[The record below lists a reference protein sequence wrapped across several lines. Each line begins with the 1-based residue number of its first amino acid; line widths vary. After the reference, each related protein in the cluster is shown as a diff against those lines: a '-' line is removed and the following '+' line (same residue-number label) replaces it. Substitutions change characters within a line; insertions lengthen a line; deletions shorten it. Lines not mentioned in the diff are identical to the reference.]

1 MVSKWK
7 TKKEK
12 TNEKNCRF
20 SKTAPLNTQKKDHY
34 FINYKQRKKKNK
46 ERNTYTFEEVFIIM
60 IISLVIGF
68 FTCFSLNK
76 ILSGGKNYRLLSKD
90 LNKFVDAY
98 QTILKNYPDK
108 LDTSKL
114 VESAI
119 EGMMSSIGDK
129 YTTYNDVDGAT
140 TFNETV
146 SGTYEGIGCLVTTTE
161 NSIQI
166 IEVFDDSPAS
176 KAGLKEKDIIKKI
189 DGQDFSDK
197 TSSDMANY
205 IKESDKK
212 EIKITIQRDSEE
224 KEVKLKR
231 QKLEVPTVTTK
242 VYENNDKKI
251 GYIDISIFSSVT
263 DKQFKEKLK
272 ELEKKEI
279 DGLII
284 DVRDNNGGYLNVVT
298 NIASSLLKKGDII
311 YKLEKSNKKVETKK
325 DTTKEKR
332 TYPIAVLVNAGSA
345 SASEILASAIK
356 ESYKGFVVGTN
367 TYGKGT
373 VQQTMKLE
381 DGSMI
386 KYTIEN
392 WLTPNGNW
400 INEVGVTP
408 TNVVELDEIYYQKPI
423 SENDNQLQ
431 EAINLVSNQQK

>member
-1 MVSKWK
+1 MEDKK
-7 TKKEK
+7 RKNERKKLQIFKNCTPKHAKKRPLFHKLQTKKE
-12 TNEKNCRF
+12 
-20 SKTAPLNTQKKDHY
+20 
-34 FINYKQRKKKNK
+34 KNK

-242 VYENNDKKI
+242 IYENNDKKI

-298 NIASSLLKKGDII
+298 NIASNLLKKGDII

-373 VQQTMKLE
+373 VQQTMNLE

>member
-1 MVSKWK
+1 
-7 TKKEK
+7 
-12 TNEKNCRF
+12 
-20 SKTAPLNTQKKDHY
+20 
-34 FINYKQRKKKNK
+34 
-46 ERNTYTFEEVFIIM
+46 
-60 IISLVIGF
+60 
-68 FTCFSLNK
+68 
-76 ILSGGKNYRLLSKD
+76 
-90 LNKFVDAY
+90 
-98 QTILKNYPDK
+98 
-108 LDTSKL
+108 
-114 VESAI
+114 
-119 EGMMSSIGDK
+119 
-129 YTTYNDVDGAT
+129 
-140 TFNETV
+140 
-146 SGTYEGIGCLVTTTE
+146 
-161 NSIQI
+161 
-166 IEVFDDSPAS
+166 
-176 KAGLKEKDIIKKI
+176 
-189 DGQDFSDK
+189 
-197 TSSDMANY
+197 MANY

-242 VYENNDKKI
+242 IYENNDKKI

-298 NIASSLLKKGDII
+298 NIASNLLKKGDII

-373 VQQTMKLE
+373 VQQTMNLE

>member
-1 MVSKWK
+1 MEDKK
-7 TKKEK
+7 RKNERKKLQIFKNCTPKHAKKRPLFHKLQTKKE
-12 TNEKNCRF
+12 
-20 SKTAPLNTQKKDHY
+20 
-34 FINYKQRKKKNK
+34 KNK

-242 VYENNDKKI
+242 IYENNDKKI

-311 YKLEKSNKKVETKK
+311 YKLEKSNKKVEIKK

>member
-1 MVSKWK
+1 MEDKK
-7 TKKEK
+7 RKNERKKLQIFKNCTPNHAKKRPLFHKLQTKKE
-12 TNEKNCRF
+12 
-20 SKTAPLNTQKKDHY
+20 
-34 FINYKQRKKKNK
+34 KNK

-242 VYENNDKKI
+242 IYENKDKKI

-298 NIASSLLKKGDII
+298 NIASNLLKKGDII

-373 VQQTMKLE
+373 VQQTMNLE

>member
-1 MVSKWK
+1 MEDKK
-7 TKKEK
+7 RKNERKKLQIFKNCTPKHAKKRPLFHKLQTKKE
-12 TNEKNCRF
+12 
-20 SKTAPLNTQKKDHY
+20 
-34 FINYKQRKKKNK
+34 KNK

>member
-1 MVSKWK
+1 MEDKK
-7 TKKEK
+7 RKNERKKLQIFKNCTPNHAKKRPLFHKLQTKKE
-12 TNEKNCRF
+12 
-20 SKTAPLNTQKKDHY
+20 
-34 FINYKQRKKKNK
+34 KNK
-46 ERNTYTFEEVFIIM
+46 ERNTYTFEEVFIII

-242 VYENNDKKI
+242 IYENNDKKI

-373 VQQTMKLE
+373 VQQTMNLE

>member
-1 MVSKWK
+1 
-7 TKKEK
+7 
-12 TNEKNCRF
+12 
-20 SKTAPLNTQKKDHY
+20 
-34 FINYKQRKKKNK
+34 
-46 ERNTYTFEEVFIIM
+46 
-60 IISLVIGF
+60 
-68 FTCFSLNK
+68 
-76 ILSGGKNYRLLSKD
+76 
-90 LNKFVDAY
+90 
-98 QTILKNYPDK
+98 
-108 LDTSKL
+108 
-114 VESAI
+114 
-119 EGMMSSIGDK
+119 
-129 YTTYNDVDGAT
+129 
-140 TFNETV
+140 
-146 SGTYEGIGCLVTTTE
+146 
-161 NSIQI
+161 
-166 IEVFDDSPAS
+166 
-176 KAGLKEKDIIKKI
+176 
-189 DGQDFSDK
+189 
-197 TSSDMANY
+197 MANY

-298 NIASSLLKKGDII
+298 NIASNLLKKGDII

-373 VQQTMKLE
+373 VQQTMNLE

>member
-1 MVSKWK
+1 MEDKK
-7 TKKEK
+7 RKNERKKLQIFKNCTPNHAKKRPLFHKLQTKKE
-12 TNEKNCRF
+12 
-20 SKTAPLNTQKKDHY
+20 
-34 FINYKQRKKKNK
+34 KNK

-373 VQQTMKLE
+373 VQQTMNLE

-431 EAINLVSNQQK
+431 EAINLVGNQQK

>member
-1 MVSKWK
+1 MEDKK
-7 TKKEK
+7 RKNERKKLQIFKNCTPKHAKKRPLFHKLQTKKE
-12 TNEKNCRF
+12 
-20 SKTAPLNTQKKDHY
+20 
-34 FINYKQRKKKNK
+34 KNK

-189 DGQDFSDK
+189 DGQDFSVK

-311 YKLEKSNKKVETKK
+311 YKLEKSKKKVETKK

-373 VQQTMKLE
+373 VQQTMNLE

>member
-1 MVSKWK
+1 MEDKK
-7 TKKEK
+7 RKNERKKLQIFKNCTPKHAKKRPLFHKLRAKKE
-12 TNEKNCRF
+12 
-20 SKTAPLNTQKKDHY
+20 
-34 FINYKQRKKKNK
+34 KNK
-46 ERNTYTFEEVFIIM
+46 ERSTYTFEEVFIIM

-161 NSIQI
+161 NGIQI
-166 IEVFDDSPAS
+166 IEVFDESPAS

-189 DGQDFSDK
+189 DDQDYSDK

-212 EIKITIQRDSEE
+212 EIKIIIQRDSEE
-224 KEVKLKR
+224 KEIKLKR
-231 QKLEVPTVTTK
+231 KKLEVPTVTTK
-242 VYENNDKKI
+242 VYEKNNKKI

-298 NIASSLLKKGDII
+298 NIASSFLKKGDII

-332 TYPIAVLVNAGSA
+332 TYPIAILVNSSSA

-373 VQQTMKLE
+373 VQQTMNLE

-408 TNVVELDEIYYQKPI
+408 TNVVELDEIYYKNPI

>member
-1 MVSKWK
+1 MEDKK
-7 TKKEK
+7 RKNERKKLQIFKNCTPNHAKKRPLFHKLQTKKE
-12 TNEKNCRF
+12 
-20 SKTAPLNTQKKDHY
+20 
-34 FINYKQRKKKNK
+34 KNK

-166 IEVFDDSPAS
+166 IEVFDDSPSS

-298 NIASSLLKKGDII
+298 NIASNLLKKGDII

-373 VQQTMKLE
+373 VQQTMNLE

>member
-1 MVSKWK
+1 MEDKK
-7 TKKEK
+7 RKNERKKLQIFKNCTPNHAKKRPLFHKLQTKKE
-12 TNEKNCRF
+12 
-20 SKTAPLNTQKKDHY
+20 
-34 FINYKQRKKKNK
+34 KNK

-60 IISLVIGF
+60 IIPLVIGF

-242 VYENNDKKI
+242 IYENNDKKI

-373 VQQTMKLE
+373 VQQTMNLE

>member
-1 MVSKWK
+1 MEDKK
-7 TKKEK
+7 RKNERKKLQIFKNCTPNHAKKRPLFHKLQTKKE
-12 TNEKNCRF
+12 
-20 SKTAPLNTQKKDHY
+20 
-34 FINYKQRKKKNK
+34 KNK

-212 EIKITIQRDSEE
+212 ELKITIQRDSEE

-242 VYENNDKKI
+242 IYENNDKKI

-298 NIASSLLKKGDII
+298 NIASNLLKKGDII

-373 VQQTMKLE
+373 VQQTMNLE

>member
-1 MVSKWK
+1 MEDKK
-7 TKKEK
+7 RKNERKKLQIFKNCTPNHAKKRPLFHKLQTKKE
-12 TNEKNCRF
+12 
-20 SKTAPLNTQKKDHY
+20 
-34 FINYKQRKKKNK
+34 KNK

-242 VYENNDKKI
+242 IYENNDKKI

-311 YKLEKSNKKVETKK
+311 YKLEKSNKKVEIKK

-373 VQQTMKLE
+373 VQQTMNLE

>member
-1 MVSKWK
+1 MEDKK
-7 TKKEK
+7 RKNERKKLQIFKNCTPNHAKKRPLFHKLQTKKE
-12 TNEKNCRF
+12 
-20 SKTAPLNTQKKDHY
+20 
-34 FINYKQRKKKNK
+34 KNK

-90 LNKFVDAY
+90 LNKFVDTY

-242 VYENNDKKI
+242 IYENNDKKI

-373 VQQTMKLE
+373 VQQTMNLE

-408 TNVVELDEIYYQKPI
+408 TKVVELDEIYYQKPI

>member
-1 MVSKWK
+1 MEDKK
-7 TKKEK
+7 RKNERKKLQIFKNCTPKHAKKRPLFHKLQTKKE
-12 TNEKNCRF
+12 
-20 SKTAPLNTQKKDHY
+20 
-34 FINYKQRKKKNK
+34 KNK

-242 VYENNDKKI
+242 IYENNDKKI

-311 YKLEKSNKKVETKK
+311 YKLEKSNKKVEIKK

-373 VQQTMKLE
+373 VQQTMNLE

>member
-1 MVSKWK
+1 MEDKK
-7 TKKEK
+7 RKNERKKLQIFKNCTPNHAKKRPLFHKLQTKKE
-12 TNEKNCRF
+12 
-20 SKTAPLNTQKKDHY
+20 
-34 FINYKQRKKKNK
+34 KNK

-242 VYENNDKKI
+242 IYENNDKKI

-311 YKLEKSNKKVETKK
+311 YKLEKSNKKVEIKK

>member
-1 MVSKWK
+1 MEDKK
-7 TKKEK
+7 RKNERKKLQIFKNCTPKHAKKRPLFHKLQTKKE
-12 TNEKNCRF
+12 
-20 SKTAPLNTQKKDHY
+20 
-34 FINYKQRKKKNK
+34 KNK

-176 KAGLKEKDIIKKI
+176 KVGLKEKDIIKKI

-263 DKQFKEKLK
+263 DKQFKEKIK

-373 VQQTMKLE
+373 VQQTMNLE

>member
-1 MVSKWK
+1 MEDKK
-7 TKKEK
+7 RKNERKKLQIFKNCTPKHAKKRPLFHKLQTKKE
-12 TNEKNCRF
+12 
-20 SKTAPLNTQKKDHY
+20 
-34 FINYKQRKKKNK
+34 KNK

-212 EIKITIQRDSEE
+212 EIKITIQRDNEE

-242 VYENNDKKI
+242 IYENNDKKI

-373 VQQTMKLE
+373 VQQTMNLE

>member
-1 MVSKWK
+1 MEDKK
-7 TKKEK
+7 RKNERKKLQIFKNCTPNHAKKRPLFHKLQTKKE
-12 TNEKNCRF
+12 
-20 SKTAPLNTQKKDHY
+20 
-34 FINYKQRKKKNK
+34 KNK

-242 VYENNDKKI
+242 IYENNDKKI

>member
-1 MVSKWK
+1 MEDKK
-7 TKKEK
+7 RKNERKKLQIFKNCTPKHAKKRPLFHKLQTKKE
-12 TNEKNCRF
+12 
-20 SKTAPLNTQKKDHY
+20 
-34 FINYKQRKKKNK
+34 KNK

-189 DGQDFSDK
+189 DVQDFSDK

-242 VYENNDKKI
+242 IYENNDKKI

-298 NIASSLLKKGDII
+298 NIASNLLKKGDII

-373 VQQTMKLE
+373 VQQTMNLE

>member
-1 MVSKWK
+1 MEDKK
-7 TKKEK
+7 RKNERKKLQIFKNCTPNHAKKRPLFHKLQTKKE
-12 TNEKNCRF
+12 
-20 SKTAPLNTQKKDHY
+20 
-34 FINYKQRKKKNK
+34 KNK

-224 KEVKLKR
+224 KEVKLMR

-431 EAINLVSNQQK
+431 EAINLVSN

>member
-1 MVSKWK
+1 MEDKK
-7 TKKEK
+7 RKNERKKLQIFKNCTPKHAKKRPLFHKLQTKKE
-12 TNEKNCRF
+12 
-20 SKTAPLNTQKKDHY
+20 
-34 FINYKQRKKKNK
+34 KNK

-189 DGQDFSDK
+189 DGQDFSEK

-298 NIASSLLKKGDII
+298 NIASNLLKKGDII

-373 VQQTMKLE
+373 VQQTMNLE

>member
-1 MVSKWK
+1 MEDKK
-7 TKKEK
+7 RKNERKKLQIFKNCTPKHAKKRPLFHKLQTKKE
-12 TNEKNCRF
+12 
-20 SKTAPLNTQKKDHY
+20 
-34 FINYKQRKKKNK
+34 KNK

-298 NIASSLLKKGDII
+298 NIASNLLKKGDII

-408 TNVVELDEIYYQKPI
+408 TNVLELDEIYYQKPI

>member
-1 MVSKWK
+1 MEDKK
-7 TKKEK
+7 RKNERKKLQIFKNCTPKHAKKRPLFHKLQTKKE
-12 TNEKNCRF
+12 
-20 SKTAPLNTQKKDHY
+20 
-34 FINYKQRKKKNK
+34 KNK

-242 VYENNDKKI
+242 IYENNDKKI

-373 VQQTMKLE
+373 VQQTMNLE

-408 TNVVELDEIYYQKPI
+408 TKVVELDEIYYQKPI
-423 SENDNQLQ
+423 SENDNQLK

>member
-1 MVSKWK
+1 
-7 TKKEK
+7 
-12 TNEKNCRF
+12 
-20 SKTAPLNTQKKDHY
+20 
-34 FINYKQRKKKNK
+34 
-46 ERNTYTFEEVFIIM
+46 M

-205 IKESDKK
+205 I
-212 EIKITIQRDSEE
+212 
-224 KEVKLKR
+224 
-231 QKLEVPTVTTK
+231 
-242 VYENNDKKI
+242 
-251 GYIDISIFSSVT
+251 
-263 DKQFKEKLK
+263 
-272 ELEKKEI
+272 
-279 DGLII
+279 
-284 DVRDNNGGYLNVVT
+284 
-298 NIASSLLKKGDII
+298 
-311 YKLEKSNKKVETKK
+311 
-325 DTTKEKR
+325 
-332 TYPIAVLVNAGSA
+332 
-345 SASEILASAIK
+345 
-356 ESYKGFVVGTN
+356 
-367 TYGKGT
+367 
-373 VQQTMKLE
+373 
-381 DGSMI
+381 
-386 KYTIEN
+386 
-392 WLTPNGNW
+392 
-400 INEVGVTP
+400 
-408 TNVVELDEIYYQKPI
+408 
-423 SENDNQLQ
+423 
-431 EAINLVSNQQK
+431 

>member
-1 MVSKWK
+1 MEDKK
-7 TKKEK
+7 RKNERKKLQIFKNCTPKHAKKRPLFHKLQPKKE
-12 TNEKNCRF
+12 
-20 SKTAPLNTQKKDHY
+20 
-34 FINYKQRKKKNK
+34 KNK

-242 VYENNDKKI
+242 IYENNDKKI

-373 VQQTMKLE
+373 VQQTMNLE

>member
-1 MVSKWK
+1 MEDKK
-7 TKKEK
+7 RKNERKKLQIFKNCTPNHAKKRPLFHKLQTKKE
-12 TNEKNCRF
+12 
-20 SKTAPLNTQKKDHY
+20 
-34 FINYKQRKKKNK
+34 KNK

-90 LNKFVDAY
+90 LNKFVDTY

-242 VYENNDKKI
+242 IYENNDKKI

-298 NIASSLLKKGDII
+298 NIASNLLKKGDII

-373 VQQTMKLE
+373 VQQTMNLE

>member
-1 MVSKWK
+1 MEDKK
-7 TKKEK
+7 RKNEQKKLQIFKNCTPKHAKKRPLFHKLQTKKE
-12 TNEKNCRF
+12 
-20 SKTAPLNTQKKDHY
+20 
-34 FINYKQRKKKNK
+34 KNK

-161 NSIQI
+161 NGIQI

-242 VYENNDKKI
+242 IYENNDKKI

-298 NIASSLLKKGDII
+298 NIASNLLKKGDII

-373 VQQTMKLE
+373 VQQTMNLE

>member
-1 MVSKWK
+1 MEDKK
-7 TKKEK
+7 RKNERKKLQIFKNCTPNHAKKRPLFHKLQTKKE
-12 TNEKNCRF
+12 
-20 SKTAPLNTQKKDHY
+20 
-34 FINYKQRKKKNK
+34 KNK

-242 VYENNDKKI
+242 IYENNDKKI

-325 DTTKEKR
+325 DTTKEKS

-373 VQQTMKLE
+373 VQQTMNLE

>member
-1 MVSKWK
+1 MEDKK
-7 TKKEK
+7 RKNERKKLQIFKNCTPNHAKKRPLFHKLQTKKE
-12 TNEKNCRF
+12 
-20 SKTAPLNTQKKDHY
+20 
-34 FINYKQRKKKNK
+34 KNK

-242 VYENNDKKI
+242 IYENNDKKI

-298 NIASSLLKKGDII
+298 NIASNLLKKGDII

-373 VQQTMKLE
+373 VQQTMNLE

-408 TNVVELDEIYYQKPI
+408 TKVVELDEIYYQKPI

>member
-1 MVSKWK
+1 MEHKKRKNERKKLQIFKNCNQK
-7 TKKEK
+7 TAKKSPLFHKLRPKKEK
-12 TNEKNCRF
+12 
-20 SKTAPLNTQKKDHY
+20 
-34 FINYKQRKKKNK
+34 NK
-46 ERNTYTFEEVFIIM
+46 EKNTYTFEEVFIIM

-98 QTILKNYPDK
+98 QTVLKNYPDK

-129 YTTYNDVDGAT
+129 YTTYNNVDGAT

-146 SGTYEGIGCLVTTTE
+146 SGTYEGIGCLVTTNE
-161 NSIQI
+161 NGIQI

-205 IKESDKK
+205 IKELDKK
-212 EIKITIQRDSEE
+212 EVKITIQRDSEE

-242 VYENNDKKI
+242 VYEKNDKKI

-272 ELEKKEI
+272 ELEKKDI

-298 NIASSLLKKGDII
+298 NIASSLLKKGDVI
-311 YKLEKSNKKVETKK
+311 YKLEKSTKKVETKK

-332 TYPIAVLVNAGSA
+332 TYPIAILVNGGSA

-373 VQQTMKLE
+373 VQQTMNLE

-408 TNVVELDEIYYQKPI
+408 TNVIELDESYYQNPTP
-423 SENDNQLQ
+423 ENDNQLQ

>member
-1 MVSKWK
+1 MEDKK
-7 TKKEK
+7 RKNERKKLQIFKNCNPKPAKKRPLFHKLQTKKEK
-12 TNEKNCRF
+12 
-20 SKTAPLNTQKKDHY
+20 
-34 FINYKQRKKKNK
+34 NK
-46 ERNTYTFEEVFIIM
+46 EKTTYTFKEVFIIM

-98 QTILKNYPDK
+98 QTVLKNYPDK

-146 SGTYEGIGCLVTTTE
+146 SGTYEGIGCLVTTNE
-161 NSIQI
+161 NGIQI

-205 IKESDKK
+205 IKELEKK
-212 EIKITIQRDSEE
+212 EVKITIQRDNEE

-231 QKLEVPTVTTK
+231 QKLEVPTVTTE
-242 VYENNDKKI
+242 VYEKNNKKI

-272 ELEKKEI
+272 ELEKKDI

-311 YKLEKSNKKVETKK
+311 YKLEKSTKKVETKK

-332 TYPIAVLVNAGSA
+332 TYPISILVNASSA

-373 VQQTMKLE
+373 VQQTMNLE

-400 INEVGVTP
+400 INEIGVTP
-408 TNVVELDEIYYQKPI
+408 TNIIELDESYYQNPI
-423 SENDNQLQ
+423 PENDNQLQ

>member
-1 MVSKWK
+1 MEDKK
-7 TKKEK
+7 RKNERKKLQIFKNCTPKHAKKRPLFHKLQTKKE
-12 TNEKNCRF
+12 
-20 SKTAPLNTQKKDHY
+20 
-34 FINYKQRKKKNK
+34 KNK

-90 LNKFVDAY
+90 LNKFVDTY

-205 IKESDKK
+205 IKESEKK

-242 VYENNDKKI
+242 IYENNDKKI

-298 NIASSLLKKGDII
+298 NIASNLLKKGDII
-311 YKLEKSNKKVETKK
+311 YKLEKSNKKVEIKK

-373 VQQTMKLE
+373 VQQTMNLE

>member
-1 MVSKWK
+1 MEDKK
-7 TKKEK
+7 RKNERKKLQIFKNCTPNHAKKRPLFHKLQTKKE
-12 TNEKNCRF
+12 
-20 SKTAPLNTQKKDHY
+20 
-34 FINYKQRKKKNK
+34 KNK

-242 VYENNDKKI
+242 IYENNDKKI

-408 TNVVELDEIYYQKPI
+408 TNVVELDEIYYHKPI

>member
-1 MVSKWK
+1 MEDKK
-7 TKKEK
+7 RKNERKKLQIFKNCTPNHAKKRPLFHKLQTKKE
-12 TNEKNCRF
+12 
-20 SKTAPLNTQKKDHY
+20 
-34 FINYKQRKKKNK
+34 KNK

-242 VYENNDKKI
+242 IYENNDKKI

-284 DVRDNNGGYLNVVT
+284 DVRDNNGGYLSVVT

-373 VQQTMKLE
+373 VQQTMNLE

>member
-1 MVSKWK
+1 MEDKK
-7 TKKEK
+7 RKNERKKLQIFKNCTPNHAKKRPLFHKLQTKKE
-12 TNEKNCRF
+12 
-20 SKTAPLNTQKKDHY
+20 
-34 FINYKQRKKKNK
+34 KNK

-90 LNKFVDAY
+90 LNKFVNAY

-224 KEVKLKR
+224 KEVKLKQ

-242 VYENNDKKI
+242 IYENNDKKI

-298 NIASSLLKKGDII
+298 NIASNLLKKGDII

-373 VQQTMKLE
+373 VQQTMNLE

>member
-1 MVSKWK
+1 MEDKK
-7 TKKEK
+7 RKNERKKLQIFKNCTPKHAKKRPLFHKLQTKKE
-12 TNEKNCRF
+12 
-20 SKTAPLNTQKKDHY
+20 
-34 FINYKQRKKKNK
+34 KNK

-242 VYENNDKKI
+242 IYENNDKKI

-311 YKLEKSNKKVETKK
+311 YKLEKSKKKVETKK

-373 VQQTMKLE
+373 VQQTMNLE